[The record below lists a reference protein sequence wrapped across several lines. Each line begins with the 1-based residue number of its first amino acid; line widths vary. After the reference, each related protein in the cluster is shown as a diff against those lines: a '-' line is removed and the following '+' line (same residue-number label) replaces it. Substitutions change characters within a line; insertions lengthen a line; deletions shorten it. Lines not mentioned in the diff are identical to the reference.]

1 MIKKLNTKLSDIQ
14 AMWKKDCLI
23 DDIELDAS
31 SLQVPILHAKY
42 SEILSNQKLIQI
54 RYENQLK
61 DLQKDKWLWYTGKL
75 SQEEIQ
81 EKNWDYDP
89 FNGLTILKSDYDKFF
104 GADRDIQKAIEKME
118 YCKIVVEYLQD
129 IVSQL
134 TWRHQT
140 IKNIIE
146 WRRFMAGS

>member
-1 MIKKLNTKLSDIQ
+1 MNIKLSDIQ
-14 AMWKKDCLI
+14 EMWKKDCQI
-23 DDIELDAS
+23 DDIELDRS
-31 SLQVPILHAKY
+31 SLEVPKLHAKY
-42 SEILSNQKLIQI
+42 SEILANQKLIQI

-118 YCKIVVEYLQD
+118 YCKVVVEYLQD

>member
-1 MIKKLNTKLSDIQ
+1 MNIKLSEIQ
-14 AMWKKDCLI
+14 EMWKKDCQI
-23 DDIELDAS
+23 DDIELDKS
-31 SLQVPILHAKY
+31 SLDVPKLHAKY
-42 SEILSNQKLIQI
+42 SEILSNQKLVQI
-54 RYENQLK
+54 RYEQQLK
-61 DLQKDKWLWYTGKL
+61 SLQKDKWLWYTGKL
-75 SQEEIQ
+75 SKEEIE

-104 GADRDIQKAIEKME
+104 AADKDIQKLIEKTE
-118 YCKIVVEYLQD
+118 YLKVMVDYLQD

>member
-1 MIKKLNTKLSDIQ
+1 MKLTSIQ
-14 AMWKKDCLI
+14 EMWKKDCQI

-31 SLQVPILHAKY
+31 SLKVPQLHAKY
-42 SEILSNQKLIQI
+42 SEILASKKLTQIQ
-54 RYENQLK
+54 YEHQLK

-75 SQEEIQ
+75 DQDTIQ

-118 YCKIVVEYLQD
+118 YCRIVVEYLQD

-146 WRRFMAGS
+146 WRKFMAGS

>member
-1 MIKKLNTKLSDIQ
+1 MNTKLSDIQ
-14 AMWKKDCLI
+14 KMWKKDCLI
-23 DDIELDAS
+23 DDIELDVS
-31 SLQVPILHAKY
+31 SLQVPKLHAKY

-54 RYENQLK
+54 RYEQQLK
-61 DLQKDKWLWYTGKL
+61 TLQKDKWLWYTGKL
-75 SQEEIQ
+75 DQDTIQ

-104 GADRDIQKAIEKME
+104 GADIDIQKAIQKME
-118 YCKIVVEYLQD
+118 YCRIVVEYLQD

-146 WRRFMAGS
+146 WRKFMAGS

>member
-1 MIKKLNTKLSDIQ
+1 MAKIYGRLVVDKLDEVYLSVSTEDSIR
-14 AMWKKDCLI
+14 K
-23 DDIELDAS
+23 ELS
-31 SLQVPILHAKY
+31 EFFKFKVPGAEFIPAVRKRFWDGY
-42 SEILSNQKLIQI
+42 I
-54 RYENQLK
+54 RLFN
-61 DLQKDKWLWYTGKL
+61 LQKDKWLWYTGKL

-118 YCKIVVEYLQD
+118 YCKVVVEYLQD

-146 WRRFMAGS
+146 WRKFMAGS